1 MSAVTATP
9 APPAPPNTPGSRR
22 LFLSTRLFRVLTAC
36 AGIAG
41 VVALG
46 YYYSVPFPL
55 PSADTTPAQVVQFAL
70 RYHDAVFLDTWMQA
84 VGSLLTTV
92 FFLALV
98 FLAGAAIRFAGW
110 MTMLASALTLAV
122 GLAEGTFALAAVQAG
137 VIGHEQTAVT
147 CLDLTN
153 VFVHIFLIVPAP
165 LLFLAVGSVLRGASV
180 LPGIFSVLALALGV
194 AFAIAGFAGWFSAAA
209 LSASIFLLI
218 GQELWVLSAAITL
231 ILRTRKVSEPAS

>member
-1 MSAVTATP
+1 M
-9 APPAPPNTPGSRR
+9 
-22 LFLSTRLFRVLTAC
+22 STRLFRVLTAF

-55 PSADTTPAQVVQFAL
+55 PPASATPEQVVQFAV
-70 RYHDAVFLDTWMQA
+70 RYHDAVFLDTWIQA

-98 FLAGAAIRFAGW
+98 FLAGATNRFAGW

-137 VIGHEQTAVT
+137 MFGHEQTAVT

-165 LLFLAVGSVLRGASV
+165 LLFLALGTALRRTPV
-180 LPGIFSVLALALGV
+180 LPQVFSFLALGLGV
-194 AFAIAGFAGWFSAAA
+194 AFAIAGFAGWFSVVA
-209 LSASIFLLI
+209 LTAGIFLLI
-218 GQELWVLSAAITL
+218 GQELWVLIAAITL
-231 ILRTRKVSEPAS
+231 ILRTRKVSESASPASNVRPSQK

>member
-1 MSAVTATP
+1 M
-9 APPAPPNTPGSRR
+9 
-22 LFLSTRLFRVLTAC
+22 STRLFRVLAAF

-55 PSADTTPAQVVQFAL
+55 PPASATPAQVVQFAL
-70 RYHDAVFLDTWMQA
+70 HYHDAVFLDTWIQA

-98 FLAGAAIRFAGW
+98 FLAGATIRFAGW
-110 MTMLASALTLAV
+110 MTMLASALTLATA
-122 GLAEGTFALAAVQAG
+122 LAEGTFALAAVQAG
-137 VIGHEQTAVT
+137 MIGHEQTAVT

-153 VFVHIFLIVPAP
+153 VFVHVFLIVPAP
-165 LLFLAVGSVLRGASV
+165 LLLLAVGSALRGAAV
-180 LPGIFSVLALALGV
+180 LPQVFRFLALALGV

-209 LSASIFLLI
+209 LTAGIFLLI
-218 GQELWVLSAAITL
+218 GQELWVLTAAITL
-231 ILRTRKVSEPAS
+231 IVRTRKVSGFAS